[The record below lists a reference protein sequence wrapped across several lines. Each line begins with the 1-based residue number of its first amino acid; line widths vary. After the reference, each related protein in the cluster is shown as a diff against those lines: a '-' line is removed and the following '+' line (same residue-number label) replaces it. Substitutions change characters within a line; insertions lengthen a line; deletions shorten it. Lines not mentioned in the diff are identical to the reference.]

1 MANQGFHLNP
11 FEASTL
17 QALIGALGHPGTAG
31 LASSVGLPLIQGA
44 ETRRATNIQTRDQ
57 GLQQL
62 QQQAMQLAA
71 QGASQDAVQAAVLG
85 QANDLPLMGGPRG
98 QNQLGDLAG
107 YVQGLDWQPTD
118 QGAISGLAPADYRQQ
133 FQSTSGLDQADTAAV
148 GQQVITGLQSGTPFT
163 TIREAVR
170 RTAISAGLD
179 EAGVNQAISEAERMY
194 GQAIGMPLDQMRA
207 MGDMLRSQQQQSLA
221 SDTGGHW
228 WNPFDNG
235 PQTTFDYSQY
245 GFPAGADF
253 NTNNIQLTLGQ
264 LANQPGMLQQLQAT
278 LGLQPGR

>member
-17 QALIGALGHPGTAG
+17 QALIGALGHPGTAD
-31 LASSVGLPLIQGA
+31 LASQVGLPLIQGA
-44 ETRRATNIQTRDQ
+44 EQRRATNVQTRDQ
-57 GLQQL
+57 GIQQL
-62 QQQAMQLAA
+62 QQSAMQLAA

-85 QANDLPLMGGPRG
+85 QANDLPLMNGPQG
-98 QNQLGDLAG
+98 QNQLAGLAG

-118 QGAISGLAPADYRQQ
+118 QGPISGLAPADYRQQ

-148 GQQVITGLQSGTPFT
+148 GQQVITGLQAGTPFT

-179 EAGVNQAISEAERMY
+179 EAGVNQAVAEAEKMY

-207 MGDMLRSQQQQSLA
+207 MGDTLRAQQQQSLA
-221 SDTGGHW
+221 SDTGGSW

-245 GFPAGADF
+245 GLGSGDQF
-253 NTNNIQLTLGQ
+253 NSANVQQIIGQ
-264 LANQPGMLQQLQAT
+264 LANQPGMLQQLQAQ